1 MIKDDDDIFG
11 HLPQQF
17 DRRQNTPIDV
27 VWTDPGPYQ
36 LPRCTG
42 QQGLVV
48 VNQKTAELVLKTD
61 ADQIVRVPMSAELI
75 EQVGQLLSAMP
86 RGYLAGFKADR

>member
-11 HLPQQF
+11 HLQQQF
-17 DRRQNTPIDV
+17 DRRRNTPVDV
-27 VWTDPGPYQ
+27 VCTDPGSYR
-36 LPRCTG
+36 LPRCIG

-48 VNQKTAELVLKTD
+48 VNQTTAELVLETD
-61 ADQIVRVPMSAELI
+61 TDQIVRIPMNAQLI

-86 RGYLAGFKADR
+86 RGYLAGFKSDR

>member
-11 HLPQQF
+11 NLLQRF
-17 DRRQNTPIDV
+17 DRRRNTPVDV
-27 VWTDPGPYQ
+27 GRTELGPYR
-36 LPRCTG
+36 LPRCIG

-48 VNQKTAELVLKTD
+48 VNQTTAELVLKTD
-61 ADQIVRVPMSAELI
+61 KDQVVRIPMSAQLI

-86 RGYLAGFKADR
+86 SGYLAGFKSDR